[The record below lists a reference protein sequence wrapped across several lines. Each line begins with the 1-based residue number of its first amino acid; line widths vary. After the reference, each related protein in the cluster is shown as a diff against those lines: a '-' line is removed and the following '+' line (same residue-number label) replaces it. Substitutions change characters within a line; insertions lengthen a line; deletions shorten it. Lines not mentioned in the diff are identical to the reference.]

1 MLHRQ
6 YKLSALSMCMS
17 VICVG
22 GPPVL
27 RSQTKRVEQFHALP
41 QELQTDVKD
50 TLYNTILL
58 SKGATTPENCKAV
71 AQACAENPATC
82 NEDYWTRALS
92 RVFQLNTRQQYPYA
106 FLSARLNYKVMCIGN
121 PRTDLQP
128 FVPEMAH
135 AYCELGDIDI
145 PEQTVQS
152 MSFKSACTCFGVIPV
167 YKIRLISGP
176 VRSRQPQEY
185 NIRISLVLNMHWD
198 EPHGEHPEHNIA
210 VEFPQTAA
218 FFALIETYK
227 PYFIRW
233 MTLPYYLDG
242 ADVPLN
248 EFPNL
253 PRPPDYGVVEGFCI
267 SMMQVLGQDASFN
280 WLRAVNQP
288 VPAVFQDLVR
298 QAVEDDSE

>member
-1 MLHRQ
+1 
-6 YKLSALSMCMS
+6 MS
-17 VICVG
+17 IIRIG

-41 QELQTDVKD
+41 QELQTVAKD

-82 NEDYWTRALS
+82 DEDYWTIALL
-92 RVFQLNTRQQYPYA
+92 RVFQLHTPQYPYA
-106 FLSARLNYKVMCIGN
+106 FLSARLNYKIMCIGN

-128 FVPEMAH
+128 FAPETAH
-135 AYCELGDIDI
+135 AHCDIDI
-145 PEQTVQS
+145 TEQDMPGQLIQS
-152 MSFKSACTCFGVIPV
+152 MSLNPNPCRCFGVIPI

-176 VRSRQPQEY
+176 SSRQPHEY
-185 NIRISLVLNMHWD
+185 DIRISLVLDIYWD
-198 EPHGEHPEHNIA
+198 GPDDDSLNHSIA
-210 VEFPQTAA
+210 VEVPQTAA
-218 FFALIETYK
+218 FLALIETYK

-233 MTLPYYLDG
+233 LTLPYYYDG
-242 ADVPLN
+242 EEVPPN

-253 PRPPDYGVVEGFCI
+253 PRPPNYGVVEGFCI
-267 SMMQVLGQDASFN
+267 SMMHILGQDASFN

-298 QAVEDDSE
+298 QAVEDFGS